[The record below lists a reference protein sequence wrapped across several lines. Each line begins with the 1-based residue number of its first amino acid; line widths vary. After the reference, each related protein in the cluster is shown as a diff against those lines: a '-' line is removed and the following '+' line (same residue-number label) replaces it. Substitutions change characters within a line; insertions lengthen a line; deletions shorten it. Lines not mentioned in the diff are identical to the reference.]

1 MCSKCNLAEILFEL
15 TFLPLASIQSMQDN
29 LFPSHF
35 LRGEEE
41 ALDTLTFYENQLV
54 KGLEKVQLPREG
66 LGEKNKQA
74 HVVYSIFNN

>member
-54 KGLEKVQLPREG
+54 KGLEKVQLPRVG
-66 LGEKNKQA
+66 LGERKKTSTCGT
-74 HVVYSIFNN
+74 SIFNN